1 MRRKPGPLDDFGGAK
16 ELANYR
22 LSIAK
27 EDLADAERDLEEKRY
42 RSANNRAYYAI
53 FRAISACFA
62 LEFKA
67 FKSHAQVIGHFN
79 KDFVHSGKFPEEI
92 GKKISLAQEVRNAS
106 DYSDFYVVSLKET
119 TEQMETARQVVALVE
134 AYLKEQ

>member
-1 MRRKPGPLDDFGGAK
+1 MWRERGLSSMRRKPGPLDDFGGAK

-53 FRAISACFA
+53 FRAISA
-62 LEFKA
+62 
-67 FKSHAQVIGHFN
+67 
-79 KDFVHSGKFPEEI
+79 FVLRWSSKR
-92 GKKISLAQEVRNAS
+92 SRAMR
-106 DYSDFYVVSLKET
+106 
-119 TEQMETARQVVALVE
+119 R
-134 AYLKEQ
+134 

>member
-1 MRRKPGPLDDFGGAK
+1 MRRKRGPLDDVGGAK
-16 ELANYR
+16 ELADYR

-27 EDLADAERDLEEKRY
+27 EDLADAERNFEEKRY
-42 RSANNRAYYAI
+42 RNANNRAYYAV
-53 FRAISACFA
+53 FRAISACLA

-67 FKSHAQVIGHFN
+67 FKSHAQVIGNFN
-79 KDFVHSGKFPEEI
+79 KDFVHTGKFPKELGE
-92 GKKISLAQEVRNAS
+92 KISRAQEVRNAS
-106 DYSDFYVVSLKET
+106 DYSDFYVVSVKET